1 VTGLS
6 INQLPPDGEN
16 NVVTGL
22 SINQLPTSTS
32 LQTSSLLNPP
42 SISEPSTS
50 FPSSAPDL
58 NPWDISLV
66 PLAASSSRPAAAS
79 TPQLPHLSSGC
90 LPPSAIIHSDIM
102 SSVRKVEVRLK
113 SVKTTPAMLRMANKL
128 VGRQFA
134 VLVFVDEPENG
145 GEIRD
150 SQDLTQDGQ
159 LKHEVLCKASGCLN
173 VLLTPANFKAH
184 LRSHMLDAETYLET
198 LENCDESSIL
208 RTWANRATP
217 SLKYWRGTKT
227 TKVASPKKK
236 KSKRKKCSVNVLKC
250 SFPKVV
256 LAHFTDPKVS
266 SIGFPALE
274 QLDPSSEQESALSS
288 LGLSTSLEVPA
299 PSPSQVERYK
309 NSEEESH
316 ESIELFL
323 ANYSTSTE
331 YCSNL
336 PANHSTPPLNLLTP
350 PVNHSTPPL
359 NLLTPPANH
368 STPPSII

>member
-1 VTGLS
+1 
-6 INQLPPDGEN
+6 
-16 NVVTGL
+16 
-22 SINQLPTSTS
+22 
-32 LQTSSLLNPP
+32 
-42 SISEPSTS
+42 
-50 FPSSAPDL
+50 
-58 NPWDISLV
+58 
-66 PLAASSSRPAAAS
+66 
-79 TPQLPHLSSGC
+79 
-90 LPPSAIIHSDIM
+90 M

-128 VGRQFA
+128 VGLQFA

-145 GEIRD
+145 GVIRD
-150 SQDLTQDGQ
+150 SQDLTQV
-159 LKHEVLCKASGCLN
+159 KHEVLCKASGCLN

-266 SIGFPALE
+266 SLGFPAQE

-336 PANHSTPPLNLLTP
+336 PANHSTPPLNHLTPPANHSTPPLNLLTP